1 MYPFLLGVFV
11 VLGGIPLIVLVRGM
25 TRDRPS
31 EKYERRAWT
40 AALLSAN
47 AALIWTILRILR
59 AFSDAA
65 SPSAP
70 PVMEVLADVSIVI
83 LLVIG
88 LPALVALALTVVA
101 TRRYRRRQAK

>member
-1 MYPFLLGVFV
+1 MFPLLLGVFV
-11 VLGGIPLIVLVRGM
+11 FLAGIPLIMLVREM

-31 EKYERRAWT
+31 EKYERRAWMV
-40 AALLSAN
+40 ALLSAN

-70 PVMEVLADVSIVI
+70 PVMEVLADVIVVV

-88 LPALVALALTVVA
+88 LPALVALTLTVIA
-101 TRRYRRRQAK
+101 TRRHRRRQAK

>member
-1 MYPFLLGVFV
+1 MYPLLLGALVF
-11 VLGGIPLIVLVRGM
+11 LGGIPLIVLIRRM

-40 AALLSAN
+40 VALLSAN
-47 AALIWTILRILR
+47 AALIWTILRILH

-70 PVMEVLADVSIVI
+70 PVMEVLADIIVVV

-88 LPALVALALTVVA
+88 LPALVALTLTVIA
-101 TRRYRRRQAK
+101 TRQHRRGQAK